1 MLVFYRCVDQNQE
14 PEALG
19 YLEQAL
25 SGSGNLGRPIR
36 QWCFLEAACSSAL
49 LRHSPAA
56 ARTWL
61 ERGMRLRKPPSRYS
75 IDAAIAQSEGRYR
88 DAIEIVGCF
97 PGVSGQK
104 EVRFGIDA
112 IRQSQ
117 NRRVSAPVLRSSA
130 NQISAGFRARLT
142 DRRSGA

>member
-1 MLVFYRCVDQNQE
+1 MLAFYRCVDQNQE

-19 YLEQAL
+19 HLEQAL
-25 SGSGNLGRPIR
+25 SGSGNLGRPMR

-88 DAIEIVGCF
+88 DAIELWDASLAYLVKKRF
-97 PGVSGQK
+97 DSGLT
-104 EVRFGIDA
+104 RFAKAKIA
-112 IRQSQ
+112 EYRRQCCEALQTRSQ
-117 NRRVSAPVLRSSA
+117 PASAL
-130 NQISAGFRARLT
+130 
-142 DRRSGA
+142 D